1 MSDPA
6 APPFSRERQVAE
18 RAALHAAI
26 LTKRVL
32 SSVSEIS
39 KEDSSPVTVADF
51 AAQALLTH
59 LVRSEFP
66 KDGFVGEEGS
76 AALRRDDGLG
86 LRVYELF
93 SSACRRLDDASSSS
107 SSSSSVP
114 SRDEMLD
121 LIDLGGRSQGGADG
135 RFWTM
140 DPIDGTAAFLRGEQ
154 YAVSL
159 ALLQDGSEVLGVIAC
174 PNLKLRDGAIHES
187 SVDADG
193 LGIMLSAVRGQGT
206 NVIALPSS
214 PNDPL
219 VPRRLD
225 RLEPP
230 ASLDQLH
237 IVDCAIGASSG
248 REVMRRL
255 AASLGAP
262 FPGTDVW
269 SSHVRY
275 AALAIGGGHV
285 LVRIPS
291 SPEDSSC
298 IWDHA
303 GAQLIFTELG
313 GRVTDL
319 DGKAIDFTAGRHL
332 SRNRG
337 LVAAQADIH
346 DKLLSLVQDLAR
358 QQL

>member
-1 MSDPA
+1 MSAPA
-6 APPFSRERQVAE
+6 AWHRERQVGEAAVV
-18 RAALHAAI
+18 RAAQ

-59 LVRSEFP
+59 LVRRAFP
-66 KDGFVGEEGS
+66 DDAVVGEEDS
-76 AALRRDDGLG
+76 SVLRRDDGLRR
-86 LRVYELF
+86 RVYDLF
-93 SSACRRLDDASSSS
+93 SAACGDDEAR
-107 SSSSSVP
+107 P
-114 SRDEMLD
+114 SIDAMLD
-121 LIDLGGRSQGGADG
+121 LIDLGGRADGGPKG
-135 RFWTM
+135 RFWAM

-159 ALLQDGSEVLGVIAC
+159 ALVEDGKEVVGVIAC
-174 PNLKLRDGAIHES
+174 PNLKLQKGAVHES
-187 SVDADG
+187 IVEADG

-206 NVIALPSS
+206 NVIKLSS
-214 PNDPL
+214 PDDAL
-219 VPRRLD
+219 VPRRLE

-230 ASLDQLH
+230 ASIDRLH
-237 IVDCAIGASSG
+237 IVDCAIGASTG
-248 REVMRRL
+248 RDVMRRL
-255 AASLGAP
+255 AAALGAP

-275 AALAIGGGHV
+275 AALVIGGGHV
-285 LVRIPS
+285 LVRIAS
-291 SPEDSSC
+291 SPEEKSC

-303 GAQLIFTELG
+303 GAQLIYTEVG

-346 DKLLSLVQDLAR
+346 DKMLSLVQDLAR
-358 QQL
+358 DEPKPL

>member
-1 MSDPA
+1 MSDPS
-6 APPFSRERQVAE
+6 APPYSRERQVAE

-66 KDGFVGEEGS
+66 TDRFIGEEGS
-76 AALRRDDGLG
+76 SALRRDDGLG

-93 SSACRRLDDASSSS
+93 SSACRRLDDEA
-107 SSSSSVP
+107 SSSSVP

-121 LIDLGGRSQGGADG
+121 LIDLGGRSHGGSNG
-135 RFWTM
+135 RFWAM

-154 YAVSL
+154 YAVNV
-159 ALLQDGSEVLGVIAC
+159 ALIQDGSEVVGVIAC
-174 PNLKLRDGAIHES
+174 PNLKLQDGAIHES
-187 SVDADG
+187 IVDADG
-193 LGIMLSAVRGQGT
+193 LGIMLSAVKGRGT
-206 NVIALPSS
+206 NVIALSPS
-214 PNDPL
+214 PDDAL
-219 VPRRLD
+219 VPRPLD

-230 ASLDQLH
+230 ASLDRLH

-303 GAQLIFTELG
+303 GAQLIFTEIG

-319 DGKAIDFTAGRHL
+319 DGKAIDFTAGRYL

-346 DKLLSLVQDLAR
+346 DKVLSLVQDLAR

>member
-1 MSDPA
+1 MSDPGA
-6 APPFSRERQVAE
+6 SPYSRELQVAE
-18 RAALHAAI
+18 RAVHHAAI

-59 LVRSEFP
+59 LVRTEFP
-66 KDGFVGEEGS
+66 EDGFVGEEDS
-76 AALRRDDGLG
+76 SALRRDEALS

-93 SSACRRLDDASSSS
+93 ASACRQLGGDA
-107 SSSSSVP
+107 SSVP
-114 SRDEMLD
+114 SRNDMLD
-121 LIDLGGRSQGGADG
+121 LIQIGGRSKGGSAEG

-159 ALLQDGSEVLGVIAC
+159 ALLQDGREVLGVIAC
-174 PNLKLRDGAIHES
+174 PNLKLQDGSIHES
-187 SVDADG
+187 CVDNDG
-193 LGIMLSAVRGQGT
+193 LGVMLSAVRGQGT
-206 NVIALPSS
+206 SLIALSSS
-214 PNDPL
+214 PDDPL
-219 VPRRLD
+219 VPRRLE
-225 RLEPP
+225 RLQAP
-230 ASLDQLH
+230 ASLDRLH

-248 REVMRRL
+248 RDVMRRL

-303 GAQLIFTELG
+303 GAQLIFTEMG

-319 DGKAIDFTAGRHL
+319 DGKAMDFTAGRHL

-337 LVAAQADIH
+337 LVAAHADIH
-346 DKLLSLVQDLAR
+346 DKMLSLVQNLAR